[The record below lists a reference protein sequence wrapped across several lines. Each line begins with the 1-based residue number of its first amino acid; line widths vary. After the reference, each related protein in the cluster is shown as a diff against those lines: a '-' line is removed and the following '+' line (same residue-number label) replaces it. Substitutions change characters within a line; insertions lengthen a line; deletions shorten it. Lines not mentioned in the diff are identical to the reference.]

1 MSQAQGNAGAYPA
14 SDAAALAALERQ
26 QSRFRRQGIGTAVL
40 SGIVYGLF
48 TAFMALAMDMGIW
61 TTWAGEDSGLSK
73 FSQVYLVGT
82 LGSGIL
88 CMFGAIWSIT
98 ILTCRGKLGDF
109 FRSLASRPGSI
120 VLGVALCG
128 GPIAM
133 TLYVLG
139 LQMAGSIIVPISALC
154 TAIGAVLGHVLF
166 GQKLNVRKSLGVLIC
181 LFAGML
187 IGSTGLTEEAP
198 PQLLLG
204 MCFGFLAAFAWG
216 LEGCVG
222 GYVSAIID
230 SEISNAIRQLT
241 AGMGTFFLLVPI
253 FGYLGEA
260 NTLDMV
266 VAAVTDGPSMFWF
279 CIAGFCTYL
288 TYMLWY
294 KGNAMCGAALGMAC
308 NGMFSFWDPF
318 FCWIVMG
325 LCHGKDGFALPLVV
339 WAGAVIMVV
348 GIFVIALNPLE
359 LLHRQRRD
367 A

>member
-166 GQKLNVRKSLGVLIC
+166 GQ
-181 LFAGML
+181 
-187 IGSTGLTEEAP
+187 
-198 PQLLLG
+198 
-204 MCFGFLAAFAWG
+204 
-216 LEGCVG
+216 
-222 GYVSAIID
+222 
-230 SEISNAIRQLT
+230 
-241 AGMGTFFLLVPI
+241 
-253 FGYLGEA
+253 
-260 NTLDMV
+260 
-266 VAAVTDGPSMFWF
+266 
-279 CIAGFCTYL
+279 
-288 TYMLWY
+288 
-294 KGNAMCGAALGMAC
+294 
-308 NGMFSFWDPF
+308 
-318 FCWIVMG
+318 
-325 LCHGKDGFALPLVV
+325 
-339 WAGAVIMVV
+339 
-348 GIFVIALNPLE
+348 
-359 LLHRQRRD
+359 
-367 A
+367 